1 MRIPQAGASRV
12 VPSLAN
18 ISNSHMRI
26 SHKSAEGQGAPV
38 WDSAMYPAA
47 EAARLIGLSGARV
60 RRWLK
65 GYDYVYA
72 PPGGEASVRHQNP
85 VVRRQDADL
94 TSYASFLDLIDL
106 LFVKQFL
113 DCGLSLQKLRRALDE
128 ATEILNTSHFARRT
142 FFTDSRRVYLQVK
155 EDGGA
160 ILELLSGGQWVIA
173 PVIRQIAKRIEFDK
187 PSGLARR
194 WYPMEGSRLIVL
206 DPLVSFGRPAIAS
219 RGIAT
224 SNVYDLFVGESGSLE
239 RVCSWLSIGT
249 DEAEAAVRFEQSL
262 VA

>member
-1 MRIPQAGASRV
+1 
-12 VPSLAN
+12 
-18 ISNSHMRI
+18 
-26 SHKSAEGQGAPV
+26 
-38 WDSAMYPAA
+38 MYPAA

-65 GYDYVYA
+65 GYEYVYA
-72 PPGGEASVRHQNP
+72 PPGGRASVRHQKP
-85 VVRRQDADL
+85 VIRRQDADL

-113 DCGLSLQKLRRALDE
+113 DRGLSLQKLRKALGE
-128 ATEILNTSHFARRT
+128 ATEILDTSHFARRT
-142 FFTDSRRVYLQVK
+142 FFTDGRNVYVQVK
-155 EDGGA
+155 EDGDA

-173 PVIRQIAKRIEFDK
+173 PVIRQIAQRIEFDK

-206 DPLVSFGRPAIAS
+206 DPLMSFGRPAIAG

-224 SNVYDLFVGESGSLE
+224 SNVYDLFMAENGSMP
-239 RVCSWLSIGT
+239 RVCSWLNIGME
-249 DEAEAAVRFEQSL
+249 EAKAAVQFEQSL